1 MRAALIAMLWI
12 CQPALAEDWATKDT
26 ALLGGALGLMVVD
39 WAQTR
44 DLARQTQWNKPECA
58 DAGFRSAPAAVNAQC
73 ATVPVYREINP
84 LLPSHPTTAQ
94 VDRYFALAMLG
105 TAGLS
110 YALPTRYRTY
120 FLGTVLFL
128 ETVVV
133 LHNHQIGLRVSF

>member
-1 MRAALIAMLWI
+1 MRRLLFVLLLSSAPAHAA
-12 CQPALAEDWATKDT
+12 DWGERDT
-26 ALLGGALGLMVVD
+26 AMLGGALGLMAVD

-84 LLPSHPTTAQ
+84 LLPSHPTTSQ
-94 VDRYFALAMLG
+94 VDRYFALAMIG

-110 YALPTRYRTY
+110 YALPNGYRSY
-120 FLGTVLFL
+120 FLGTVIVL
-128 ETVVV
+128 ESLVV
-133 LHNHQIGLRVSF
+133 LHNHSIGLRVSF